1 SDGDVGKE
9 TSITIGAD
17 GLGLI
22 SYRDQTNKNLKVAH
36 CDNAACTSATISTLD
51 SDGSVGTDTSITIGA
66 DGLGLISYY
75 DFTNTALKVAH
86 CSNTMCTLATTS
98 TIDSDRISFSGWG
111 YNTSITI
118 GADGLPLISYIQ
130 LKEIGVA
137 DGNLKVAHCDNAF
150 CSPYFRRR

>member
-1 SDGDVGKE
+1 
-9 TSITIGAD
+9 
-17 GLGLI
+17 I